1 MRSEFDF
8 EEHWSADE
16 TADRE
21 IWYRIRAKREKR
33 KRRRAVLLGAGCVFL
48 AVIVAAGALFLMNGK
63 DSSGKYAQDQL
74 ISAPIEW
81 ETFAEV
87 CRGRGLRL
95 PDPEKYFIDF
105 VSATA
110 YYFEEEMCAV
120 EAKYRYN
127 FDIDTELF
135 MTDRAELDISFFS
148 RELPVR
154 EWLLEGYTIQYQ
166 VQNDTYICYCSAD
179 QGRYYLKVP
188 GSEADTI
195 NILKSIFGE

>member
-1 MRSEFDF
+1 
-8 EEHWSADE
+8 
-16 TADRE
+16 
-21 IWYRIRAKREKR
+21 
-33 KRRRAVLLGAGCVFL
+33 
-48 AVIVAAGALFLMNGK
+48 MNGK

-87 CRGRGLRL
+87 CRGHGLRL
-95 PDPEKYFIDF
+95 PDSEKYFIDF